1 MLWLHGLVLLGLA
14 TNRGCNFRPPVAAI
28 AMCSSKTPESK
39 LDEEERV
46 LRNAIESLDSSPD
59 GPASSSYESELRSS
73 TLRDVERLSLE
84 VRSFVQGV
92 RADVERLVD
101 TAGDKLKMESS
112 LAVRIGDYLLRRALL
127 DTSRALTGAANV
139 AVAVLAPA
147 AASSSNAS
155 GNATSSASLD
165 DSPAPFAQR
174 SRAISRTRAMSGAAA
189 EETSL
194 LLAAAQED
202 ADVDASARE
211 EWESR
216 DAQARDDAAVVVEEL
231 WNLAAR
237 QVGEW
242 AGGGADSRQAGDYE
256 PTAGSASLQRLQ
268 ERSTRLAS
276 SFQTGVEKAVRAT
289 REDFIGYEQLR
300 QQRALPTYME
310 AATPELP
317 APLPK
322 LTTLLPKT
330 MTSLVPPEFGGGVEG
345 GKLRSFA
352 ASGDPIEQKQILQQ
366 RRDMEKATRRLG
378 LAASIGARASKDA
391 GDTLAFGVLPAA
403 TAVGKVAAR
412 RILPTALPGPAAM
425 GSRAGEGEDRQ
436 PTAAQAASSAAEVV
450 GEIATQLVE
459 EYSKVAAEQ
468 SAKALRGSAG
478 EAAGEVISGETLKWP
493 SVASKAA
500 EQAVR
505 AVQQADGWLLEQ
517 AEAAKAEGATASGTP
532 EPSDTSAAMP
542 SPAPPAPSSE
552 VPDRWRR
559 GAAAA
564 PPPAPP
570 VPMAAPPV
578 PSPPWPIASDDMDS
592 PERWRRPASWDDAD
606 PAQVEWMSAEAV
618 EVEAVEVEAVE
629 VEAASVE
636 LEAVMGLEMD
646 VVEAE
651 AAWAS
656 GVSEGVDAV
665 TDRQGDWQEDEDEDV
680 VEDVVTSVFYG
691 EQENGRDFW
700 DKVAADWEAEDAVTV
715 EASSRKWAP
724 APPAPSSG
732 AGTNRA
738 APSEA
743 SPFYADATAAD
754 VEAEAADDAEVSIDV
769 DAVSE
774 ADAEEVQQKELVELV
789 DAVLFV
795 LETKAA
801 VAKEQIVP
809 SPEAVKDW
817 QMLKNI
823 SPEEQRKRRRAEQ
836 AEVVLTEAVT
846 RRLERD

>member
-1 MLWLHGLVLLGLA
+1 
-14 TNRGCNFRPPVAAI
+14 
-28 AMCSSKTPESK
+28 
-39 LDEEERV
+39 
-46 LRNAIESLDSSPD
+46 
-59 GPASSSYESELRSS
+59 
-73 TLRDVERLSLE
+73 
-84 VRSFVQGV
+84 
-92 RADVERLVD
+92 
-101 TAGDKLKMESS
+101 
-112 LAVRIGDYLLRRALL
+112 
-127 DTSRALTGAANV
+127 
-139 AVAVLAPA
+139 
-147 AASSSNAS
+147 
-155 GNATSSASLD
+155 
-165 DSPAPFAQR
+165 
-174 SRAISRTRAMSGAAA
+174 MSGAAA

-256 PTAGSASLQRLQ
+256 PMTGSASLQRLQ

-425 GSRAGEGEDRQ
+425 GSRAGDGEDRQ

-542 SPAPPAPSSE
+542 SPAMPAPSSEVPDRWRRVAAAAPPPAPPVPVPMAAPPVPSPPAPAPAPPAPSSE

-559 GAAAA
+559 VAAAA

-570 VPMAAPPV
+570 VPMATPPV

-606 PAQVEWMSAEAV
+606 PAQVEWMSA
-618 EVEAVEVEAVE
+618 EAVEVEAVE

-700 DKVAADWEAEDAVTV
+700 DKVAAEWEAEDAVTV